1 MADTRSKY
9 IPPDRASASYLGKE
23 EGRGK
28 NVGSSDDRREQ
39 SVYRANAFRGHRRGR
54 REGGEKKAWSR
65 RDTMDRW
72 FDVLFTQIGREG
84 GISRSKFS
92 WFVEDAM
99 FPTTLSID
107 FDLFLVSIV

>member
-1 MADTRSKY
+1 MSIMQTRS
-9 IPPDRASASYLGKE
+9 
-23 EGRGK
+23 EGT
-28 NVGSSDDRREQ
+28 
-39 SVYRANAFRGHRRGR
+39 
-54 REGGEKKAWSR
+54 EGGGERVGKKKHGAEETRWMVS
-65 RDTMDRW
+65 MDRW

>member
-1 MADTRSKY
+1 MSIVQTRS
-9 IPPDRASASYLGKE
+9 
-23 EGRGK
+23 EGTER
-28 NVGSSDDRREQ
+28 
-39 SVYRANAFRGHRRGR
+39 
-54 REGGEKKAWSR
+54 GGERVGKKKHGAEETRWMVS
-65 RDTMDRW
+65 MDRW

-92 WFVEDAM
+92 LFVEDAM